1 MKNYNILNSQGV
13 SDIDLAETLKLDA
26 SLAGTPAIN
35 EAAFNLMF
43 EKNVKGFMA
52 RGMTE
57 GQARAKAGR
66 LRKAA
71 MSEE

>member
-26 SLAGTPAIN
+26 SLAGTPEIN
-35 EAAFNLMF
+35 DAAFNSMF

-52 RGMTE
+52 RGMSE
-57 GQARAKAGR
+57 GQARSQAGR
-66 LRKAA
+66 MRKNA
-71 MSEE
+71 MKA